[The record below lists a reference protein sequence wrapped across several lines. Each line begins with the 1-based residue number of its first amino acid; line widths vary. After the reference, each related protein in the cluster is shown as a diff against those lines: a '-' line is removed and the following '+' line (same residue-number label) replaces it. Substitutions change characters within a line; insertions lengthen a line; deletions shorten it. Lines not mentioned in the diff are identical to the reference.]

1 LCERSERHLGSYKRS
16 IFTEILKQSKLKM
29 KKIILTV
36 FAVLCVQ
43 FVGFSQKSEEKK
55 DEKVE
60 EKTPYII
67 EEEEIPLNKKQDF
80 NGLQEQLQKMQRE
93 MLKMFGGGDSDSSGI
108 SLFKFGSPN
117 MQMDSSFSKSFGG
130 IFDGKEWKSMMPGDS
145 TMGDMMRQFQD
156 KMPDFGKNFDMSEM
170 LKGFGNMFGNSPD
183 NMPRVEPKQ
192 KQRSEEGDKKNKKYK
207 TESL

>member
-1 LCERSERHLGSYKRS
+1 
-16 IFTEILKQSKLKM
+16 M

-36 FAVLCVQ
+36 SAALFVQ
-43 FVGFSQKSEEKK
+43 FMSFSQKIEEKK

-60 EKTPYII
+60 ERTPYII
-67 EEEEIPLNKKQDF
+67 EEEEIPLNRKQDF
-80 NGLQEQLQKMQRE
+80 NGLQEQMQKMQRE
-93 MLKMFGGGDSDSSGI
+93 MLKMFGGSDSDSSGT
-108 SLFKFGSPN
+108 SLFQFGSPN
-117 MQMDSSFSKSFGG
+117 MKMDTSFSKSFGG

-145 TMGDMMRQFQD
+145 TMGDMMRQLQD

-170 LKGFGNMFGNSPD
+170 LKGFGNMFGNGTD

-192 KQRSEEGDKKNKKYK
+192 KQRPNEGDKKDKKYK